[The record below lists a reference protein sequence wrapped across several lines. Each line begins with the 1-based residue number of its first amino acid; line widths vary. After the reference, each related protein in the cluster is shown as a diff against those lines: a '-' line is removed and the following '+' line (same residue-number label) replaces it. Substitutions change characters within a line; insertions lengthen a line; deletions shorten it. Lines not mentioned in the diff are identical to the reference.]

1 MKIAIIIAFKN
12 FKDIE
17 YSIIQNVFLG
27 SGVKILTISSQKG
40 VAIGSDGGDAKIDLD
55 TSEVKVEDFDAL
67 VFIGG
72 EGMGKDLD
80 NKKFQKIV
88 QDFVEKGKILGAICI
103 SPALLAKAGVLK
115 GKKATVWSAP
125 LNKEAIK
132 ILKENEAIYEDKDV
146 VVDGKIVTANGPM
159 AAAEFAKTVLQLL
172 TEYI

>member
-1 MKIAIIIAFKN
+1 MKVGIIIAFKG

-17 YSIIQNVFLG
+17 YFIIRNVLSG
-27 SGVKILTISSQKG
+27 SGAEITTISSQKG
-40 VAIGSDGGDAKIDLD
+40 IAIGSDGGD
-55 TSEVKVEDFDAL
+55 VKVEDASKINIDGFDAV

-80 NKKFQKIV
+80 NKQFQKIA
-88 QDFVEKGKILGAICI
+88 QDSVEKEKILGAICI

-115 GKKATVWSAP
+115 GKKATVWSSP

-132 ILKENEAIYEDKDV
+132 ILKENEAIYENKDV
-146 VVDGKIVTANGPM
+146 IVDGKIVTANGPM